1 VPETVE
7 TTKVLLAQLKKELAD
22 LKDTF
27 VPQKNLGAYTAKVKN
42 VENEIKATAAV
53 LGRLKSEAKEA
64 KQKAKAVSSTK
75 KKAKDDTP
83 PIASAAKTQA
93 TARKQVISK
102 PAK

>member
-7 TTKVLLAQLKKELAD
+7 TTKVFLAGLKKELAD

-27 VPQKNLGAYTAKVKN
+27 VPQKNFGAYTAKVKN

-53 LGRLKSEAKEA
+53 LKRLKSEAKEA
-64 KQKAKAVSSTK
+64 EQKAKAAGSTK

-83 PIASAAKTQA
+83 PIASAAKTEA
-93 TARKQVISK
+93 TARNKVISK
-102 PAK
+102 QAK